1 MIEIAFNL
9 LAVLISVYWVGEKT
23 RKNPRIDAF
32 LSAIE
37 GNYSRLNSRLEDATI
52 VSGLRFLRQF
62 YGWASI
68 FLFACLFVFQ
78 RFSQPSPKNFL
89 SLFWVCGFAFIGWFS
104 IKWVTEHKNTINEFS
119 KNNALIIFG
128 PLLMSIFDLIFHTS
142 FTEILLISFQQA
154 AAVLHFNIPDTSN
167 PLAIGGA
174 VSLVLFGFFLLLLFA
189 CLGCSSSSVY
199 VLCICSG
206 APHQVRTRSSTNRS
220 QQHFFLVYRVCDECN
235 FVIANTAIV
244 G

>member
-154 AAVLHFNIPDTSN
+154 AAVLHFNMPDTSN

-174 VSLVLFGFFLLLLFA
+174 VSLVLFGFFCFYYLLAWAVAVPVFMFSVFAVVLPIRFARALAQIDRNNTFFWFTVFVMSVISLLQTQ
-189 CLGCSSSSVY
+189 L
-199 VLCICSG
+199 
-206 APHQVRTRSSTNRS
+206 
-220 QQHFFLVYRVCDECN
+220 
-235 FVIANTAIV
+235 
-244 G
+244 